1 MVDLLSKFLYKG
13 NKMDRRKFMSLSM
26 VAAAVLP
33 ASLSAIDFRATKPD
47 TWTAHNVADS
57 IKALYGDIKP
67 EEKGVTVKAPK
78 VASNGGAI
86 PVTVSSDIAAKTVAV
101 FQDANP
107 EATVCVFSVPE
118 GGIVDYMMKIKMKKS
133 GKITAIVEGTDGKF
147 YVGNV
152 SLEVALG
159 GCEG

>member
-1 MVDLLSKFLYKG
+1 
-13 NKMDRRKFMSLSM
+13 MDRRKFLSVSL

-47 TWTAHNVADS
+47 TWTAHTVADG
-57 IKALYGDIKP
+57 IKALYGDVKL
-67 EEKGVTVKAPK
+67 EEKGVSVKAPK

-86 PVTVSSDIAAKTVAV
+86 PVTIESDIAAKTVAL

-107 EATVCVFSVPE
+107 ESAVAVFSIAE
-118 GGIVDYMMKIKMKKS
+118 GGIVDFMMKIKMKAS
-133 GKITAIVEGTDGKF
+133 GKLTAVVEGVDGKF
-147 YVGNV
+147 YVGTQ

>member
-1 MVDLLSKFLYKG
+1 
-13 NKMDRRKFMSLSM
+13 MSLSM

-33 ASLSAIDFRATKPD
+33 ASLSAIDWRAAKPD

-86 PVTVSSDIAAKTVAV
+86 PVTVKSDIAAKTVAV

-107 EATVCVFSVPE
+107 EATVCVFDVQE
-118 GGIVDYMMKIKMKKS
+118 GGIIDYMMKIKMKKS
-133 GKITAIVEGTDGKF
+133 GTITAIVEGTDGKF
-147 YVGNV
+147 YVGKV
-152 SLEVALG
+152 TLEVALG

>member
-1 MVDLLSKFLYKG
+1 
-13 NKMDRRKFMSLSM
+13 MDRRKFMSLSM

-86 PVTVSSDIAAKTVAV
+86 PVTVKSDIAAKTVAV

-107 EATVCVFSVPE
+107 EATVCVFDVPE

-147 YVGNV
+147 YVGTV
-152 SLEVALG
+152 TLEVALG

>member
-1 MVDLLSKFLYKG
+1 
-13 NKMDRRKFMSLSM
+13 MDRREFLNLSVV
-26 VAAAVLP
+26 VAVAIP

-57 IKALYGDIKP
+57 IKALYGDVKL
-67 EEKGVTVKAPK
+67 EESGVKVKAPK

-86 PVTVSSDIAAKTVAV
+86 PVTVKSDIPAKTVSL

-107 EATVCVFSVPE
+107 EATVAVFTVPE
-118 GGIVDYMMKIKMKKS
+118 GGIVDYMLKIKMKAS
-133 GKITAIVEGTDGKF
+133 GKITAVVEGVDGKF
-147 YVGNV
+147 YVG
-152 SLEVALG
+152 SQALEVALG

>member
-1 MVDLLSKFLYKG
+1 MKKTMLT
-13 NKMDRRKFMSLSM
+13 
-26 VAAAVLP
+26 VAAVVAMTAALN
-33 ASLSAIDFRATKPD
+33 ATDYRVDKPD
-47 TWTAHNVADS
+47 AWTAHDVPSA

-67 EEKGVTVKAPK
+67 AEGDIKLKAPK

-86 PVTVSSDIAAKTVAV
+86 PVSVSTDIPAKSVAI

-107 EATVCVFSVPE
+107 EATVAVFAVPE
-118 GGIVDYMMKIKMKKS
+118 GSKADYAMKIKMKKS
-133 GKITAIVEGTDGKF
+133 GAITAIVEGKDGKF
-147 YVGNV
+147 YSKKL

>member
-1 MVDLLSKFLYKG
+1 
-13 NKMDRRKFMSLSM
+13 MDRRKFLSLSM

-47 TWTAHNVADS
+47 AWTAHTVADA

-67 EEKGVTVKAPK
+67 EEKGVKVKAPK
-78 VASNGGAI
+78 VASNGGQI
-86 PVTVSSDIAAKTVAV
+86 PVTVESDIDAKTVAL

-107 EATVCVFSVPE
+107 EAAVCVYDVQE
-118 GGIVDYMMKIKMKKS
+118 GSIIDYQCKIKMKKS
-133 GKITAIVEGTDGKF
+133 GTITAILEGKDGKF
-147 YVGNV
+147 YTGKVT
-152 SLEVALG
+152 LEVALG

>member
-1 MVDLLSKFLYKG
+1 
-13 NKMDRRKFMSLSM
+13 MDRRKFMSLSI

-33 ASLSAIDFRATKPD
+33 ASLSAVDWRATKPD
-47 TWTAHNVADS
+47 TWTAHTVADA
-57 IKALYGDIKP
+57 IKAQYGDIKP
-67 EEKGVTVKAPK
+67 EETGVSVKAPK

-107 EATVCVFSVPE
+107 EATVCVFDVQE

-133 GKITAIVEGTDGKF
+133 GTITAIVEGTDGKF
-147 YVGNV
+147 YVGKV
-152 SLEVALG
+152 TLEVALG

>member
-1 MVDLLSKFLYKG
+1 
-13 NKMDRRKFMSLSM
+13 MDRRKFMSLSM

-33 ASLSAIDFRATKPD
+33 ASLSAIDFRATKTD

-107 EATVCVFSVPE
+107 EATVCVFDVQE

-147 YVGNV
+147 YVGTQ